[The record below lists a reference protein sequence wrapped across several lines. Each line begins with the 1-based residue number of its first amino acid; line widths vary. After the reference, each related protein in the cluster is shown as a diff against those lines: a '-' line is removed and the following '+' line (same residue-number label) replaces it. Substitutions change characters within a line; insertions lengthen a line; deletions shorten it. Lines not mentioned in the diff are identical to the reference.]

1 MTRNEIKRRW
11 PNASAAF
18 LARNAADPLPDPQ
31 LQRDLRPPAKI
42 QNAGKKESP
51 SRPKIRVRITSCRS
65 RFVDPDNLFVK
76 YLVDALRYEG
86 LIPNDSSSDI
96 ILELHQQKVF
106 LVDAEMTIVELS
118 RP

>member
-18 LARNAADPLPDPQ
+18 LARNASDQLPDPKR
-31 LQRDLRPPAKI
+31 QRDLRPPAKVPP
-42 QNAGKKESP
+42 AGKKESP
-51 SRPKIRVRITSCRS
+51 SRPKIRVRITSCRR

-86 LIPNDSSSDI
+86 LIPNDSSADI

-106 LVDAEMTIVELS
+106 LIDGEMTVVELS
-118 RP
+118 ST

>member
-1 MTRNEIKRRW
+1 MTQNEILRRF
-11 PNASAAF
+11 PRASKSC
-18 LARNAADPLPDPQ
+18 LARNAAHPLPNPEPQ
-31 LQRDLRPPAKI
+31 SHAGQSAGRK
-42 QNAGKKESP
+42 NAGKKDRP
-51 SRPKIRVRITSCRS
+51 SGPKIRVRITSCRR

-76 YLVDALRYEG
+76 PLIDALRYEG